1 VNRKG
6 AGSAHAASHLLFF
19 SRESPPFRA
28 VIDNILAN
36 NQSTIAADNLS
47 HGIVFDEIAAITLGA
62 AAGAY
67 GNLLN
72 AFFRQSFFS

>member
-1 VNRKG
+1 VHREG

-28 VIDNILAN
+28 FIDNILTN

-47 HGIVFDEIAAITLGA
+47 HGIVFDEIAASTLGA

-67 GNLLN
+67 RNLLN
-72 AFFRQSFFS
+72 AFFGQSFFS